1 MALLILYKHV
11 VKLPTAD
18 TPIPPRIAENTK
30 YTPFFDNYI
39 GALDGTHIP
48 LIVEPEK
55 QSPYRNRKGF
65 LSQNVLAA
73 CTFDLQFCYVF
84 PRWEGSANDQ
94 RVLQDA
100 FDRGGLVIPNNRYF
114 LADAGYVNRGTILTP
129 YRNVKYHLKEQY
141 SAKDT
146 PQTKEELF
154 NLRHSSLRNEIERIF
169 GVLKKRFLFLK
180 TAHQYSLWK
189 QSRLVLVLCALHN
202 FIRQQR
208 IEDDIFDLAAD
219 EVELEVDDEQTNPLA
234 VEVEIGAIVMNAF
247 QNSIVKEMFQAYK
260 KWKEDSRAKALN
272 QKLLQKVVVI
282 ITKCCT
288 SIKRIR
294 C

>member
-30 YTPFFDNYI
+30 YTPFFDNCI

-48 LIVEPEK
+48 IMVEPEK

-84 PRWEGSANDQ
+84 PGWEGSANDQ

-141 SAKDT
+141 GAKDT

-180 TAHQYSLWK
+180 TAH
-189 QSRLVLVLCALHN
+189 
-202 FIRQQR
+202 
-208 IEDDIFDLAAD
+208 
-219 EVELEVDDEQTNPLA
+219 
-234 VEVEIGAIVMNAF
+234 
-247 QNSIVKEMFQAYK
+247 
-260 KWKEDSRAKALN
+260 
-272 QKLLQKVVVI
+272 
-282 ITKCCT
+282 
-288 SIKRIR
+288 
-294 C
+294 

>member
-30 YTPFFDNYI
+30 YTLFFDNYI

-84 PRWEGSANDQ
+84 PGWEGSANDQ

-141 SAKDT
+141 GAKDT

-169 GVLKKRFLFLK
+169 GVLKKRFPFLK

-189 QSRLVLVLCALHN
+189 QSRLVLVLCTLHN

-247 QNSIVKEMFQAYK
+247 
-260 KWKEDSRAKALN
+260 
-272 QKLLQKVVVI
+272 
-282 ITKCCT
+282 
-288 SIKRIR
+288 
-294 C
+294 